1 MDTNAKNITIKQ
13 SKTSLVHLNNW
24 FQKWEYP
31 FLFQLKSSVFSIRE
45 KLRIEFIYF
54 MIWDHVRNRMKK
66 AIKNLRFENSKIA
79 FTLRTR
85 ALGNVFKQLRLD
97 CTWLKHVIM
106 NYRALYLCITKK
118 KLLHSSNSNTKPNTF
133 FFFSRSFEIC
143 IYVLNSVHN

>member
-1 MDTNAKNITIKQ
+1 MSI
-13 SKTSLVHLNNW
+13 LNNW
-24 FQKWEYP
+24 KLW
-31 FLFQLKSSVFSIRE
+31 FLSENAHICFILTVFRFFSIRE
-45 KLRIEFIYF
+45 KLRMKFIYF
-54 MIWDHVRNRMKK
+54 MFWDELWNQMKEAFK
-66 AIKNLRFENSKIA
+66 ISSIENSKIA

-118 KLLHSSNSNTKPNTF
+118 KLLHSSNSNTKPNTL